1 MAGRAALRQHQ
12 QKERLLPRTSSYLSL
27 ASSNGQTSSQKPDD
41 LSSSPRQENA
51 AQGQQSSSAVAASG
65 ELLMRRIL
73 ERNIAYPLL
82 RTSSVIN
89 ADW

>member
-27 ASSNGQTSSQKPDD
+27 ASSDGQASNRKPDD
-41 LSSSPRQENA
+41 LSSSPGQESTA
-51 AQGQQSSSAVAASG
+51 PGRKSSSAVAASG
-65 ELLMRRIL
+65 ESPMRRIL
-73 ERNIAYPLL
+73 ERNIADLAVRIL
-82 RTSSVIN
+82 SVMN